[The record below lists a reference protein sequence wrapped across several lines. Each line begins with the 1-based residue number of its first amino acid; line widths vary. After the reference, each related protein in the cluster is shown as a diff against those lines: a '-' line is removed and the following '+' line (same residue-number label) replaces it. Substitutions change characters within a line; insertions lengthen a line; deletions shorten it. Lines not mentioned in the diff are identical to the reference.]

1 MPVAVVTD
9 TTHYMPRETVAE
21 AGLHEVSLY
30 VNDGET
36 VERESAMPNF
46 DRFYEG
52 LRTNNELP
60 TTSQPSIGDFL
71 EVYEPLVE
79 SGHDIVS
86 VHLSGDISGTCDSA
100 RQAAATILERGGQRR
115 IEVVDS
121 RSTCGGQGL
130 IALAAAAAARGGQTV
145 EQVVARAEAAT
156 AGTKIWF
163 ALDTLEYLRRGGRVG
178 AASAWIGGALK
189 IKPILTIED
198 GVRPIE
204 RVRTEKRAFER
215 MLDYLRARQSD
226 GATAWVVQHIRAP
239 ETGQRLV
246 EASRELFGTDPIF
259 FSEVGPVIGTHAGPG
274 MLGVSGIDP
283 ALLSER

>member
-9 TTHYMPRETVAE
+9 TTHYMPRETVVR
-21 AGLHEVSLY
+21 AGQHEVSRD

-239 ETGQRLV
+239 ETGERLV
-246 EASRELFGTDPIF
+246 EAGRELFGTDPIF